1 MPHILAIDQG
11 TTSTRAIVFD
21 AQDARPVAS
30 AQVELKQYF
39 PQPGWVEHDPVEI
52 ADAAISVARQAI
64 ERAGLRV
71 DSTSAKSGRAGSFDR
86 LRMASGQRGLDIGC
100 IGIANQRETTVVWER
115 ATGRPVSNAIVWQCR
130 RTADMCRTLE
140 AQGHGPDIR
149 TRTGL
154 VLDAYFSA
162 TKLRWLLDSLPDG
175 QKRAEDGALCF
186 GTVDSWLLF
195 RLTMRGDAADHGG
208 ALRQTRGD
216 STRSLTQTP
225 STGSFDT
232 PRTTSG
238 QRLSQ
243 RERAIGAVHATDSTN
258 ASRTMLLNLHDLQ
271 WDPALLSLFDIPE
284 VMLPEVRPSA
294 SNFGVTAP
302 GIFGAEIPVTGM
314 AGDQHAAFYGQ
325 ACFEPGMVKCTY
337 GTGAFVLSATGSRPP
352 AVGGKTSASARP
364 SPSGRGVSDPLAP
377 TLGGHPSPE
386 GRGDSFAPSPF
397 AGEGG
402 GEGSRKASHGL
413 LATLG
418 WEAGPK
424 RMYALEGSVF
434 ITGAAVQWLR
444 DGLGIVN
451 GAAEASALAGSVE
464 DNGDVYFVP
473 AFVGLGAPH
482 WDAGAR
488 GTITGL
494 TRGTGRAHIARAA
507 LEAAAYQVRDVVAAM
522 DSASRR
528 GYSTQPLRAD
538 GGQTASEFLMQFQ
551 ADILGRPVEV
561 SAVPESSAFGAALL
575 AGRGSGIWQN
585 EREVAA
591 LWQAAVRYEPQMS
604 EGRRLSLIA
613 GWNDA
618 VRRARLLAPR

>member
-1 MPHILAIDQG
+1 M
-11 TTSTRAIVFD
+11 
-21 AQDARPVAS
+21 
-30 AQVELKQYF
+30 
-39 PQPGWVEHDPVEI
+39 
-52 ADAAISVARQAI
+52 
-64 ERAGLRV
+64 
-71 DSTSAKSGRAGSFDR
+71 
-86 LRMASGQRGLDIGC
+86 
-100 IGIANQRETTVVWER
+100 GI
-115 ATGRPVSNAIVWQCR
+115 
-130 RTADMCRTLE
+130 
-140 AQGHGPDIR
+140 
-149 TRTGL
+149 
-154 VLDAYFSA
+154 
-162 TKLRWLLDSLPDG
+162 
-175 QKRAEDGALCF
+175 GAL
-186 GTVDSWLLF
+186 
-195 RLTMRGDAADHGG
+195 
-208 ALRQTRGD
+208 
-216 STRSLTQTP
+216 
-225 STGSFDT
+225 
-232 PRTTSG
+232 
-238 QRLSQ
+238 
-243 RERAIGAVHATDSTN
+243 
-258 ASRTMLLNLHDLQ
+258 
-271 WDPALLSLFDIPE
+271 
-284 VMLPEVRPSA
+284 
-294 SNFGVTAP
+294 
-302 GIFGAEIPVTGM
+302 
-314 AGDQHAAFYGQ
+314 
-325 ACFEPGMVKCTY
+325 
-337 GTGAFVLSATGSRPP
+337 
-352 AVGGKTSASARP
+352 
-364 SPSGRGVSDPLAP
+364 
-377 TLGGHPSPE
+377 
-386 GRGDSFAPSPF
+386 
-397 AGEGG
+397 
-402 GEGSRKASHGL
+402 GEGSDKGGHGL

-444 DGLGIVN
+444 DGLGIIN

-528 GYSTQPLRAD
+528 SYSTQPLRAD

-561 SAVPESSAFGAALL
+561 SAVPEASASGAALL
-575 AGRGSGIWQN
+575 AGRGAGIWHN